1 MGVSEELHNA
11 SIQYPMQT
19 QPQRVLIS
27 GASIAGPTLAYW
39 LSQYGFDVTVV
50 ERSAALRLG
59 GQNIDVNGPARKIIR
74 LMGLE
79 EAVRAANTTE
89 VGTQFVD
96 ADNNA
101 VATFS
106 KDDPTGLTQ
115 ELEILRGD
123 LVSMLYEAS
132 RDNADYRFN
141 DYITGLTQDAD
152 GVDVTF
158 NSGKTER
165 FDLVLAADGIRSKTR
180 NLMVGNE
187 PVFKYLGMCSA
198 YLTIPKGP
206 TDTNWA
212 RWYTADDRRV
222 ILLRPDNKGTTRA
235 SFNFLLPKDDYDKL
249 TPADY
254 KRLLQE
260 KIQNAGWEAP
270 RLARE
275 FGTNDDIY
283 FDGVGQIKAPRW
295 SNGRLALTGDAAY
308 CPTPV
313 SGKGTTLA
321 MVGAYVLAGEL
332 ATHTT
337 YQDAF
342 ASYEKRLRPYVESV
356 QKLPPGVPW
365 IVYPKSKLGVF
376 VLNKAFAVAA
386 SDTVKKLMR
395 LFSKNDDPHAEEEAE
410 FDLPTYEVSNVA

>member
-1 MGVSEELHNA
+1 M
-11 SIQYPMQT
+11 
-19 QPQRVLIS
+19 LIS

-39 LSQYGFDVTVV
+39 LSKYGFAVTVV

-59 GQNIDVNGPARKIIR
+59 GQNIDVNGPARKIVR

-79 EAVRAANTTE
+79 EAVRTANTTE
-89 VGTQFVD
+89 IGTQFVD

-101 VATFS
+101 EATFS
-106 KDDPTGLTQ
+106 KDDPNGLTQ

-123 LVSMLYEAS
+123 LVSILYEAS
-132 RDNADYRFN
+132 RDKADYRFD
-141 DYITGLTQDAD
+141 DYITGLAQDDA

-165 FDLVLAADGIRSKTR
+165 FDLVIAADGVRSKTR
-180 NLMVGNE
+180 ELMVGDE
-187 PVFKYLGMCSA
+187 PEFNYLGLCMA

-206 TDTNWA
+206 NDTNWA

-235 SFNFLLPKDDYDKL
+235 SFNFLLPEDEYNKL

-254 KRLLQE
+254 RPLLKE
-260 KIQNAGWEAP
+260 KIQDAGWEAP

-275 FGTNDDIY
+275 FDTNDDIY

-295 SNGRLALTGDAAY
+295 ANGRLALTGDAAY
-308 CPTPV
+308 CPAPV
-313 SGKGTTLA
+313 TGRGATLA

-332 ATHTT
+332 ATQAR

-342 ASYEKRLRPYVESV
+342 ARYENLLRPYVESV
-356 QKLPPGVPW
+356 QKLPPGIFW
-365 IVYPKSKLGVF
+365 LVYPKTKLGVF

-386 SDTVKKLMR
+386 SDTVKKLIGF
-395 LFSKNDDPHAEEEAE
+395 FSKKDDKHAEEAE
-410 FDLPTYEVSNVA
+410 FDLPEYAV

>member
-1 MGVSEELHNA
+1 MPTA
-11 SIQYPMQT
+11 ATKI
-19 QPQRVLIS
+19 LIS
-27 GASIAGPTLAYW
+27 GASIAGPMLAFW
-39 LSQYGFDVTVV
+39 LSKYGFDVTVV
-50 ERSAALRLG
+50 ERAASLRLG

-74 LMGLE
+74 MMGLE
-79 EAVRAANTTE
+79 ETVRAANTTE
-89 VGTQFVD
+89 IGTQFVN
-96 ADNNA
+96 ADNEA
-101 VATFS
+101 EATFS
-106 KDDPTGLTQ
+106 KDDPNGLTQ

-123 LVSMLYEAS
+123 LVSILYEAS
-132 RDNADYRFN
+132 RDKADYRFD
-141 DYITGLTQDAD
+141 DYITGLTQDTN

-165 FDLVLAADGIRSKTR
+165 FELVIAADGIRSRTR
-180 NLMVGNE
+180 KLMVGDE
-187 PVFKYLGMCSA
+187 PMFNYLGLCTA

-235 SFNFLLPKDDYDKL
+235 SFNFLLPQDEYDKL

-254 KRLLQE
+254 KPLLKE

-275 FGTNDDIY
+275 FDTNDDIY
-283 FDGVGQIKAPRW
+283 FDGVGQIKAPNW

-308 CPTPV
+308 CPAPV
-313 SGKGTTLA
+313 TGKGTTLA

-332 ATHTT
+332 ATHAH

-386 SDTVKKLMR
+386 SDAVKKLIG
-395 LFSKNDDPHAEEEAE
+395 LFSKKDDKHAEEEAE
-410 FDLPTYEVSNVA
+410 FDLPEYTV

>member
-1 MGVSEELHNA
+1 MSKELQNA
-11 SIQYPMQT
+11 SIHYSMQT
-19 QPQRVLIS
+19 KPQRVLIS

-39 LSQYGFDVTVV
+39 LSKYGFDVTVV

-89 VGTQFVD
+89 IGTQFVD

-101 VATFS
+101 EAAFS

-123 LVSMLYEAS
+123 LVSILYEAS
-132 RDNADYRFN
+132 RTKANYRFD

-152 GVDVTF
+152 GVGVAF
-158 NSGKTER
+158 NSGTTER
-165 FDLVLAADGIRSKTR
+165 FDLVISADGIRSKTR
-180 NLMVGNE
+180 KLMVGDE
-187 PVFKYLGMCSA
+187 PTFHYLGLCSA

-235 SFNFLLPKDDYDKL
+235 SFNFLLPEDEYAKL
-249 TPADY
+249 TSADY
-254 KRLLQE
+254 RPLLKE

-275 FGTNDDIY
+275 FDTNDDIY

-308 CPTPV
+308 CPAPV

-332 ATHTT
+332 ATHTN

-342 ASYEKRLRPYVESV
+342 ASYEQRLRPYVESV

-365 IVYPKSKLGVF
+365 IVYPKSKFGVF

-386 SDTVKKLMR
+386 SDTVKKLMG
-395 LFSKNDDPHAEEEAE
+395 LFTKKDDKHAEEEAE
-410 FDLPTYEVSNVA
+410 FDLPAYDV